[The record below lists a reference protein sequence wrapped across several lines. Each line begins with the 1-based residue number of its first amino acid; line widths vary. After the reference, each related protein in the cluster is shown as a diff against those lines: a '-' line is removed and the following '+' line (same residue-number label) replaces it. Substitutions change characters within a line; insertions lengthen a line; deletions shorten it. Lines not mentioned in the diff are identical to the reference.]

1 MCWDMFGGGTTGATG
16 TQTVAGHTFTTPQP
30 VSAASYGGVP
40 TNYASYA
47 APANYYNSAAAQ
59 LLPTSNYASNAM
71 NIARSMGNYGIGTG
85 TATGAARAGASAYTP
100 AIRGSPMGGTMW
112 GKVAGGARE
121 TLQGMFGGG
130 KEGEAPWW
138 VKPAMM
144 GAGYLMP
151 QPKSEIPT
159 SDELLAKYQGKST
172 SPEGSAA
179 RSKVLEYINNPEA
192 IGSAATTDYISAL
205 NADADAQDAAEMAQ
219 FDSAWV
225 GQGYSTTGSDYFK
238 AKQDLMNKQTIRRN
252 TQVGAVRQ
260 NVWSTQVQAQL
271 QMISEAYGVDQ
282 ALLQELMT
290 LDVYTAAQKYG
301 MSVETVNQ
309 FRKAI
314 YDMASGIN
322 QKNPTEELLN
332 ALKG

>member
-16 TQTVAGHTFTTPQP
+16 TQTVMGKTFTPTTISP
-30 VSAASYGGVP
+30 SSYGGIP

-71 NIARSMGNYGIGTG
+71 NTARSMGNYGIGTG
-85 TATGAARAGASAYTP
+85 TATGAARASARAYTP
-100 AIRGSPMGGTMW
+100 AIRGAPMGGTIW
-112 GKVAGGARE
+112 SRATGGARE
-121 TLQGMFGGG
+121 TLQGMFGGA

-159 SDELLAKYQGKST
+159 SDELLAKYKGKNTSAEGKAAQGKL
-172 SPEGSAA
+172 
-179 RSKVLEYINNPEA
+179 LEFINNPEA

-260 NVWSTQVQAQL
+260 NVWSTQVDAQL
-271 QMISEAYGVDQ
+271 KMIAAAYGVDQ
-282 ALLQELMT
+282 ELLQALMT
-290 LDVYTAAQKYG
+290 LDVNVAAQKFG
-301 MSVETVNQ
+301 MSVETVEN

-314 YDMASGIN
+314 YAMASGIN
-322 QKNPTEELLN
+322 QKNPTEELLK
-332 ALKG
+332 ALKA

>member
-1 MCWDMFGGGTTGATG
+1 MCWGGGTTGATG

-30 VSAASYGGVP
+30 VSPASYGGVP

-47 APANYYNSAAAQ
+47 APANYYNSPAAQ
-59 LLPTSNYASNAM
+59 LLPTSNYASTAM

-85 TATGAARAGASAYTP
+85 TSTGAKVAASRVPGATP
-100 AIRGSPMGGTMW
+100 IPGRPMGGTIW
-112 GKVAGGARE
+112 SNVAGGARE
-121 TLQGMFGGG
+121 TLQGMFGGQ

-138 VKPAMM
+138 VKPAMY
-144 GAGYLMP
+144 GAGFLMP

-159 SDELLAKYQGKST
+159 SDELLAKYQGKNT
-172 SPEGSAA
+172 SAEGKAA
-179 RSKVLEYINNPEA
+179 QAKLLEFINNPEA

-252 TQVGAVRQ
+252 TNIGGVRQ
-260 NVWSTQVQAQL
+260 NVWSTQVDAQL
-271 QMISEAYGVDQ
+271 KMIAAAYGVDQ
-282 ALLQELMT
+282 ELLQALMT
-290 LDVYTAAQKYG
+290 LDVNVAAQKFG
-301 MSVETVNQ
+301 MSVQTVEN

-322 QKNPTEELLN
+322 QQNPTEELLK
-332 ALKG
+332 ALKA